1 MRALR
6 FLIAFM
12 LTGCVFVAANAQ
24 RNWEGLLEIK
34 THGQLR
40 PEPTATQAYTKEESV
55 AYLDIEVRTLL
66 DKALRIYSEPGLF
79 TDKQKLFELLGA
91 SQVKRE
97 RKVYFPSP
105 PGPRQSY
112 TDYFVPDPMP
122 VKHPWR
128 GLYTYTYTDEHEKY
142 KTWYA
147 GLSIEFEASAGCIS
161 SRAVEGYMGLPIYIT
176 SHGLPHGLPSGAQ
189 NWHDNSF
196 TSTWIHPT
204 TRAKPFLYLT
214 FAKGCTK
221 RISFGNDFLRKEVS
235 DENIYR

>member
-1 MRALR
+1 MRAFR
-6 FLIAFM
+6 FLMTFFLIS
-12 LTGCVFVAANAQ
+12 TVFAPANAQ
-24 RNWEGLLEIK
+24 RNWEGLREIR

-40 PEPTATQAYTKEESV
+40 PEPTATQAYTKEESI

-66 DKALRIYSEPGLF
+66 DKVLRIYSETGLF

-91 SQVKRE
+91 SQIKRDW
-97 RKVYFPSP
+97 KIYFPSP
-105 PGPRQSY
+105 LGPRQSY
-112 TDYFVPDPMP
+112 TEYFVPAPMP

-128 GLYTYTYTDEHEKY
+128 GLYTYTYTDEDEKY
-142 KTWYA
+142 KTWHG

-176 SHGLPHGLPSGAQ
+176 SHGLPHGLPMGAQ

-196 TSTWIHPT
+196 TQPWIHPT
-204 TRAKPFLYLT
+204 TRNKPFLYLI
-214 FAKGCTK
+214 FSNGCTK
-221 RISFGNDFLRKEVS
+221 EISLGKTFLRKEVS